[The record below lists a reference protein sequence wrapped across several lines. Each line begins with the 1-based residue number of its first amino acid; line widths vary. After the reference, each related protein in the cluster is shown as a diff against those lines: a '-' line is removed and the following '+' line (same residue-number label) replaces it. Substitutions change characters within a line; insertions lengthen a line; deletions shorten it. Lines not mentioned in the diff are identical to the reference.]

1 MRSHYKNENTLK
13 SLHFY
18 SEEIKSVKKK
28 KKNSNSKFFT
38 KKPKEITIKQLS
50 HVLPFP
56 PKKPKTTK
64 RLTK

>member
-1 MRSHYKNENTLK
+1 MKK
-13 SLHFY
+13 SKVL
-18 SEEIKSVKKK
+18 KK

-50 HVLPFP
+50 HVLSFP
-56 PKKPKTTK
+56 PKKPKTPE